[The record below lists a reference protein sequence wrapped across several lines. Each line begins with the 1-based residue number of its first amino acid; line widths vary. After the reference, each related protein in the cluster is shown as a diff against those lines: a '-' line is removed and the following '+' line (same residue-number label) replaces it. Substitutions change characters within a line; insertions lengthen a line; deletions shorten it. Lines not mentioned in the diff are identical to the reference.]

1 MIDPNEDMPT
11 KINSDIED
19 EFPNNYQIDAD
30 VANIVMLGRIY
41 DLMLVIAQK
50 VNPEDAEQMLR
61 LHSEGKLYGPPPFW
75 GDYTT
80 DE

>member
-1 MIDPNEDMPT
+1 MIDPNEDKPT

-61 LHSEGKLYGPPPFW
+61 LHSGGKLYGPPPFW